1 MKRRPTKTELWIYI
15 IIVIALNMI
24 RCTTVTKPMLTLEM
38 PEPSLELNEQGIPV
52 ECYDADGKFDEN
64 KGHDY
69 LDCGNLD
76 NRVKF

>member
-1 MKRRPTKTELWIYI
+1 MKLLILLA
-15 IIVIALNMI
+15 VISCAACTNMQ
-24 RCTTVTKPMLTLEM
+24 TKPTLIVET
-38 PEPSLELNEQGIPV
+38 PSLELNDQGIPV

-64 KGHDY
+64 RGHDY

>member
-1 MKRRPTKTELWIYI
+1 MKLLILLVLMSSIACTNMKT
-15 IIVIALNMI
+15 
-24 RCTTVTKPMLTLEM
+24 RPMLVVDI
-38 PEPSLELNEQGIPV
+38 PEPTLELNDQGVPV
-52 ECYDADGKFDEN
+52 ECYDADGNFDEN

>member
-1 MKRRPTKTELWIYI
+1 MKLLILLA
-15 IIVIALNMI
+15 VISCAACTNMK
-24 RCTTVTKPMLTLEM
+24 TKPMLIVEI

-64 KGHDY
+64 RGHDY

>member
-1 MKRRPTKTELWIYI
+1 MKLLILLVLMSSVACTNIKTRP
-15 IIVIALNMI
+15 ALSLNI
-24 RCTTVTKPMLTLEM
+24 PDAT
-38 PEPSLELNEQGIPV
+38 LELNEQGIPV

>member
-1 MKRRPTKTELWIYI
+1 MKLLILLAVISCAACTNMQTKS
-15 IIVIALNMI
+15 
-24 RCTTVTKPMLTLEM
+24 MLTLET
-38 PEPSLELNEQGIPV
+38 PSLELNDQGIPV

-64 KGHDY
+64 RGHDY